1 MMVAMDVE
9 SSMNIRRDRVVLV
22 EVWGPLEDRGARG
35 VEDVAE
41 GDNSGTEMTA
51 SVGGQGSGGLLRRR
65 RPRLNCACHAKK
77 SQRGCREVT
86 ECSMLSRCGLYIAS
100 SLDPPAML
108 LLQRIPRI
116 QLSTLRIYTPSI
128 RALST
133 SPTLNKSPLPPRRV
147 LLDSDLIEN
156 FLKGSGPGGQKI
168 NKTSSAVQLK
178 HIPTGIVVKYQDTR
192 SRSLNRKNARKIL
205 QDRLEELELGDDA
218 RTRVKG
224 REKSKKKASSD
235 KKKRR
240 KYRAL
245 EGKEVGEGED
255 EEDNGAV
262 EGAEDARVEEGHDG
276 HTKPA
281 QAEGV
286 RKTEGG

>member
-1 MMVAMDVE
+1 M
-9 SSMNIRRDRVVLV
+9 SRRRK
-22 EVWGPLEDRGARG
+22 
-35 VEDVAE
+35 
-41 GDNSGTEMTA
+41 SGTEMTA
-51 SVGGQGSGGLLRRR
+51 GAGGRDLAGCSGWGRRDSIAR
-65 RPRLNCACHAKK
+65 VENVATKI
-77 SQRGCREVT
+77 QRHCQV
-86 ECSMLSRCGLYIAS
+86 SMLSRCGLYIAS
-100 SLDPPAML
+100 SLDLPSMASL
-108 LLQRIPRI
+108 LHISKS
-116 QLSTLRIYTPSI
+116 QLAILRIHTPTI
-128 RALST
+128 RAFNT
-133 SPTLNKSPLPPRRV
+133 SPTLLKSPLPPRRV

-218 RTRVKG
+218 RTRVKA

-245 EGKEVGEGED
+245 EGKEGVADEGDEELEVEGED
-255 EEDNGAV
+255 EGVDGTRDAEVV
-262 EGAEDARVEEGHDG
+262 EGQGVDSKASQVEE
-276 HTKPA
+276 
-281 QAEGV
+281 V
-286 RKTEGG
+286 RKRKGG